1 MLPPKAHYAL
11 LFLRNRARCGD
22 MLMVVPDK
30 RSQIRVRVENNEMSV
45 QSRKL
50 TRAKRK
56 LQDAE
61 KKLKRAERSVLS
73 WRRKV
78 ADLTFERRSVEQT
91 VLWSDKPAIVE

>member
-1 MLPPKAHYAL
+1 
-11 LFLRNRARCGD
+11 
-22 MLMVVPDK
+22 MVVPDK
-30 RSQIRVRVENNEMSV
+30 RSQIRVRVEKNEMSV

-50 TRAKRK
+50 ARAKRK

-73 WRRKV
+73 WRRRV
-78 ADLTFERRSVEQT
+78 ADLTFEQRSVEQT

>member
-1 MLPPKAHYAL
+1 
-11 LFLRNRARCGD
+11 
-22 MLMVVPDK
+22 
-30 RSQIRVRVENNEMSV
+30 
-45 QSRKL
+45 
-50 TRAKRK
+50 

>member
-1 MLPPKAHYAL
+1 MRWQRWLD
-11 LFLRNRARCGD
+11 AR
-22 MLMVVPDK
+22 
-30 RSQIRVRVENNEMSV
+30 RNEMSV

-50 TRAKRK
+50 ARAKRK

-73 WRRKV
+73 WRRRV
-78 ADLTFERRSVEQT
+78 ADLTFEQRSVEQA